1 MINIF
6 KLKTLG
12 ILGCFVLLTGC
23 TGELD
28 VEPGDPNAFLADDF
42 YSDPSAYVE
51 GLAGVYA
58 NLSLTGTN
66 GADNSNIA
74 GLDAGTSQYGR
85 GLWNLQE
92 LTTDEALWTWEND
105 PGLRELNRDTWT
117 ADNVVLRG
125 MFGRTMTSVAFANE
139 YLRQT
144 SDELL
149 DGRGVSGSLRDD
161 IIVYRAEAR
170 FLRALAYYHMMDLFG
185 KAPFV
190 TENDAVG
197 AYQAPQ
203 YTRAE
208 LFSFIESELTAIL
221 PQLKDPLQNEY
232 ARADKAAAWMLLAK
246 IYLNA
251 EVYIGEDHY
260 ADCLSYCEQ
269 IINSGYQLAPNYLND
284 FMADNDQGLSRQE
297 IIFPV
302 VSDGIVTQNYGPTTV
317 MINGQIGS
325 LEQNGEQF
333 GVSAGGWNGAIRV
346 TQGFSEVFVN
356 GSYQNDDRNTLI
368 TENRTIN
375 IPDVS
380 TRDKGYITAKWS
392 NRTSTGE
399 AGSAIEIVDTDFP
412 MFRLADVYLMYAEA
426 HLRGG
431 GGTLSNAVDYVNAL
445 RERANN
451 SSRITASDL
460 NLNLILNERTVELY
474 WEAHRRQDLIRFG
487 KFTGGAYNWS
497 WKGSTANGI
506 AISEYRK
513 LFPIPSASLA
523 ANPNLTQNP
532 GY

>member
-1 MINIF
+1 MIKLF
-6 KLKTLG
+6 KLKNLY
-12 ILGCFVLLTGC
+12 ILGCLVLLAGC
-23 TGELD
+23 TSELD

-42 YSDPSAYVE
+42 YADPSAYKE

-58 NLSLTGTN
+58 NLSLTGTD
-66 GADNSNIA
+66 GADNSNIS

-144 SDELL
+144 TDDLL
-149 DGRGVSGSLRDD
+149 DARGVSGSLREE
-161 IIVYRAEAR
+161 ITTYRAEVR

-190 TENDAVG
+190 TEDDAVG

-203 YTRAE
+203 YSRTE
-208 LFSFIESELTAIL
+208 LFSFIESELTEVL
-221 PQLKDPLQNEY
+221 PQLVDPLQNEY
-232 ARADKAAAWMLLAK
+232 ARADKAAGWMLLAK

-260 ADCLSYCEQ
+260 SDCLNYCEQ
-269 IINSGYQLAPNYLND
+269 IINSGYQLNPNYLND

-297 IIFPV
+297 VIFPI

-333 GVSAGGWNGAIRV
+333 GVNAGGWNGAIRV
-346 TQGFSEVFVN
+346 TQQFSETFLE
-356 GSYQNDDRNTLI
+356 GPYLEDARNTLI
-368 TENRTIN
+368 MADRTIN
-375 IPDVS
+375 IPDIS
-380 TRDKGYITAKWS
+380 KRDTGFITAKWS

-399 AGSAIEIVDTDFP
+399 SGSALEIVDTDFP

-431 GGTLSNAVDYVNAL
+431 GGTLSSAVGYVNAL
-445 RERANN
+445 RARANN
-451 SSRITASDL
+451 PERISTSGLTLD
-460 NLNLILNERTVELY
+460 LILNERTVELY
-474 WEAHRRQDLIRFG
+474 WEAHRRQDLIRFN
-487 KFTGGAYNWS
+487 KFTGGSYNWS

-506 AISEYRK
+506 AIDDTRK